1 MRRLEPIQPTR
12 VDAPTHMTQVVPAA
26 ALPALKG
33 PVAPPRGA
41 FHCRFSKGI
50 AMNDG
55 FPPHI
60 VGFMNRK
67 REKEKRE
74 GKA

>member
-1 MRRLEPIQPTR
+1 L
-12 VDAPTHMTQVVPAA
+12 
-26 ALPALKG
+26 LPRAGLFF
-33 PVAPPRGA
+33 ANLQRI
-41 FHCRFSKGI
+41 I

-74 GKA
+74 EKA

>member
-1 MRRLEPIQPTR
+1 
-12 VDAPTHMTQVVPAA
+12 
-26 ALPALKG
+26 LPNLLG
-33 PVAPPRGA
+33 I
-41 FHCRFSKGI
+41 I

-74 GKA
+74 EKA

>member
-1 MRRLEPIQPTR
+1 
-12 VDAPTHMTQVVPAA
+12 
-26 ALPALKG
+26 
-33 PVAPPRGA
+33 
-41 FHCRFSKGI
+41 
-50 AMNDG
+50 MNDG

-74 GKA
+74 EKA

>member
-1 MRRLEPIQPTR
+1 
-12 VDAPTHMTQVVPAA
+12 
-26 ALPALKG
+26 
-33 PVAPPRGA
+33 
-41 FHCRFSKGI
+41 
-50 AMNDG
+50 MNEG

-74 GKA
+74 EKREPSSS